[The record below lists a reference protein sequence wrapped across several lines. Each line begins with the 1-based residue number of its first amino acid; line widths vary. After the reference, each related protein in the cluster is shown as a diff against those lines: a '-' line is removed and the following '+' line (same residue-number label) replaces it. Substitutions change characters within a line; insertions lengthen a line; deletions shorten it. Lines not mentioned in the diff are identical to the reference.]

1 VPGTNGKPVAVLA
14 SRVRMEEKLILGA
27 LERRGIPYEQ
37 VDERGVVM
45 ALEETGAPP
54 APPAYA
60 AVINRSIS
68 NTRSTYATRLFEA
81 RGIPVVNESRVIE
94 TCGDKVLTSLALI
107 KAGIPT
113 PRTTV
118 ALTPDAALEALD
130 RFGYPAVLKPVTGSW
145 GRLLAKVNDR
155 EAAEAILEHKEVLG
169 SPSHAVIYIQ
179 EYVDKPGRDLRVN
192 VMGDRVVNAIYRCS
206 VHWITNTARGAVAKP
221 CALTPEL
228 CELSLAAARAVGG
241 GVLAVDLLER
251 PDGSLVV
258 TEINHTMEFYR
269 TVMAT
274 GVDVAD
280 ALVEYVE
287 RVIRA

>member
-1 VPGTNGKPVAVLA
+1 MTGSIAPVAVVV

-27 LERRGIPYEQ
+27 LERRGIAYVQ
-37 VDERGVVM
+37 LDERDIAM
-45 ALEETGAPP
+45 ALEVGEVS
-54 APPAYA
+54 YS
-60 AVINRSIS
+60 AVLNRSIS
-68 NTRSTYATRLFEA
+68 NTRSLYVTHLFEA
-81 RGIPVVNESRVIE
+81 RGIPVVNRSAVVE
-94 TCGDKVLTSLALI
+94 TCGDKILTSLALV

-118 ALTPDAALEALD
+118 ALTPDAALKALD
-130 RFGYPAVLKPVTGSW
+130 EFGYPAVLKPVTGSW

-169 SPSHAVIYIQ
+169 SPAHQVIYIQ
-179 EYVDKPGRDLRVN
+179 EFIDKPGRDLRVN
-192 VMGDRVVNAIYRCS
+192 VMGDRVVNAIYRNS
-206 VHWITNTARGAVAKP
+206 RHWITNTARGAVATP
-221 CALTPEL
+221 CELTPEL
-228 CELSLAAARAVGG
+228 VDLSLRAAQAVGG

-280 ALVEYVE
+280 ALVQYVCE
-287 RVIRA
+287 VALS

>member
-1 VPGTNGKPVAVLA
+1 MSGLTAPVAVVA

-27 LERRGIPYEQ
+27 LERRGVAYVQ
-37 VDERGVVM
+37 LDERDISM
-45 ALEETGAPP
+45 PLEDGERS
-54 APPAYA
+54 YS
-60 AVINRSIS
+60 AVLNRSIS
-68 NTRSTYATRLFEA
+68 NTRSLYVTRLFEA
-81 RGIPVVNESRVIE
+81 RGIPVVNRGAVVE
-94 TCGDKVLTSLALI
+94 TCGDKILTSLALV

-118 ALTPDAALEALD
+118 ALTPDAALKALD
-130 RFGYPAVLKPVTGSW
+130 ELGYPAVLKPVTGSW

-155 EAAEAILEHKEVLG
+155 EAAEAVLEHKEVLG
-169 SPSHAVIYIQ
+169 SPAHQVIYIQ
-179 EYVDKPGRDLRVN
+179 EFIDKPGRDLRVN
-192 VMGDRVVNAIYRCS
+192 VMGDRVVNAIYRNAK
-206 VHWITNTARGAVAKP
+206 HWITNTARGAVATP
-221 CALTPEL
+221 CELTPEL
-228 CELSLAAARAVGG
+228 VDLSLRAARAVGG

-280 ALVEYVE
+280 ALVQYVLQ
-287 RVIRA
+287 VAWS